1 MCLSISSCS
10 NSSPKVE
17 DKPKTEE
24 DIVLETIDRIGREEY
39 MIWKIDNNKLK
50 SSNITVMTLE
60 KSEDNLYS
68 AYGKI
73 IFVDVY
79 GDTHERNVELSL
91 KQNISGTWTLYSID
105 IDGFEH
111 EMLHRYP

>member
-1 MCLSISSCS
+1 MCFCISACS

-39 MIWKIDNNKLK
+39 MIWKINDNKLK
-50 SSNITVMTLE
+50 SSNITVTTLE
-60 KSEDNLYS
+60 KSEDDLYT

-73 IFVDVY
+73 KFIDVY
-79 GDTHERNVELSL
+79 GDIHERNVELSL
-91 KQNISGTWTLYSID
+91 KQKISGTWALYSID
-105 IDGFEH
+105 IDGFEY